1 VSPVPRDIDPW
12 GYCLVM
18 REFLKR
24 LGLALILAVGAVAYW
39 VGFARDGGQL
49 LLVSAIVWTVAAL
62 IWSAR
67 SAMASRRNANR

>member
-1 VSPVPRDIDPW
+1 
-12 GYCLVM
+12 M

-62 IWSAR
+62 VWSAR
-67 SAMASRRNANR
+67 SAMALRRNANR